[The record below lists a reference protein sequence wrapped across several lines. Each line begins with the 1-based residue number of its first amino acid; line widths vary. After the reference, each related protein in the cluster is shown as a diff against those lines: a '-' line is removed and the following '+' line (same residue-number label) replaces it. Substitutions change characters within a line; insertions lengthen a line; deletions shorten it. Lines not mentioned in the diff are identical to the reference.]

1 MIVSKQYKIFFD
13 FLRFSICSE
22 SEPPLSLKEADWK
35 EIYSIAQK
43 QCLLGVLFDGIERL
57 PADSGISK
65 ELLYKWMGQCKML
78 EKVNAQLND
87 AAVKVSDWF
96 QKKGFRTCLL
106 KGQGNALLYPNG
118 AHRTPG
124 DIDIWVAGGDK
135 KVISFVRTILPNG
148 KACYHHID
156 FPSYNGVEVEV
167 HYRPSFLFCFRHDS
181 RLQKYYNGVKEEQ
194 FSHKVKLEGYGE
206 LAVPTAE
213 FNIIFQLTHIFTHLM
228 NEGIGLRQLLDY
240 YYVLV
245 KSDEGRVKNLA
256 TLQKELKHIGLWKF
270 AGAVMY
276 IMKEVFGMPESKLI
290 VAPNEKYGKFV
301 LNEIIEAGNFGTYD
315 KRNNFGRSRLGHNIQ
330 RIYRDIRLIR
340 YFPAEALSE
349 PIFRV
354 WHYFWRK
361 RSLTPKPLSKREIK
375 PHPQPLSKRRALKK
389 SPFFITKTENAYDL

>member
-1 MIVSKQYKIFFD
+1 MEKHYAIFFE
-13 FLRFSICSE
+13 FLRFCIGSE
-22 SEPPLSLKEADWK
+22 SEIPSCLKEVDWN
-35 EIYSIAQK
+35 ELYAIAQK
-43 QCLLGVLFDGIERL
+43 QCLLGILFDGIERL
-57 PADSGISK
+57 PAGSGISK
-65 ELLYKWMGQCKML
+65 ELLYKWMGQCRML
-78 EKVNAQLND
+78 EKANAQLND
-87 AAVKVSDWF
+87 AAVKVSNWF

-124 DIDIWVAGGDK
+124 DIDIWVEGGDK

-167 HYRPSFLFCFRHDS
+167 HYRPSFLICFWHNR
-181 RLQKYYNGVKEEQ
+181 RLQEYYERVKNEQ
-194 FSHKVKLEGYGE
+194 FSHKVMLEGYGE

-213 FNIIFQLTHIFTHLM
+213 FNIIFQLTHIFAHLM

-240 YYVLV
+240 YFVLV
-245 KSDEGRVKNLA
+245 KSEEVRVKNLA
-256 TLQKELKHIGLWKF
+256 ALQKELKHLGLWKF

-315 KRNNFGRSRLGHNIQ
+315 KRNRFGHSKLGHNIQ
-330 RIYRDIRLIR
+330 RIYRDIRLMS

-354 WHYFWRK
+354 WHFFWRL
-361 RSLTPKPLSKREIK
+361 R
-375 PHPQPLSKRRALKK
+375 
-389 SPFFITKTENAYDL
+389 

>member
-1 MIVSKQYKIFFD
+1 MEKHYAIFFE
-13 FLRFSICSE
+13 FLRFCIGSE
-22 SEPPLSLKEADWK
+22 SEIPSCLKEADWN
-35 EIYSIAQK
+35 ELYAIAQK
-43 QCLLGVLFDGIERL
+43 QCLLGILFDGIERL

-65 ELLYKWMGQCKML
+65 ELLYKWMGQCRML
-78 EKVNAQLND
+78 EKANAQLND

-124 DIDIWVAGGDK
+124 DIDIWVEGGDK

-167 HYRPSFLFCFRHDS
+167 HYRPSFLICFRHNR
-181 RLQKYYNGVKEEQ
+181 RLQKYYESVKDEQ
-194 FSHKVKLEGYGE
+194 FSHRVKLEEQGDV
-206 LAVPTAE
+206 AIPTAE
-213 FNIIFQLTHIFTHLM
+213 FNLIFQLTHIYAHLM
-228 NEGIGLRQLLDY
+228 NKGIGLRQLLDY

-256 TLQKELKHIGLWKF
+256 ALQKELKHLGLWKF

-315 KRNNFGRSRLGHNIQ
+315 KRNRFGYSKLGHNIQ
-330 RIYRDIRLIR
+330 RIYRDIRLMS

-354 WHYFWRK
+354 WHFFWRMKNK
-361 RSLTPKPLSKREIK
+361 RS
-375 PHPQPLSKRRALKK
+375 
-389 SPFFITKTENAYDL
+389 

>member
-1 MIVSKQYKIFFD
+1 MLKQYHIFFD
-13 FLRFSICSE
+13 FLRFCICSD
-22 SEPPLSLKEADWK
+22 SEPPLSLKEADWN
-35 EIYSIAQK
+35 EIYAIAQK

-65 ELLYKWMGQCKML
+65 ELLYKWMGQCRML
-78 EKVNAQLND
+78 EKANAQLND
-87 AAVKVSDWF
+87 AAVKVSNWF

-124 DIDIWVAGGDK
+124 DIDIWVEGGDK

-156 FPSYNGVEVEV
+156 FPPYNGVEVEV
-167 HYRPSFLFCFRHDS
+167 HYRPSFLICFWHNR
-181 RLQKYYNGVKEEQ
+181 RLQRFYERVKEEQ
-194 FSHKVKLEGYGE
+194 FLHRVELKGYGE

-213 FNIIFQLTHIFTHLM
+213 FNIIFQLTHIFAHLM

-240 YYVLV
+240 YFVLV

-256 TLQKELKHIGLWKF
+256 ALQRELKFLGLWKF

-276 IMKEVFGMPESKLI
+276 IMKEVFGMHESKLI
-290 VAPNEKYGKFV
+290 VPSNEKYGIFV
-301 LNEIIEAGNFGTYD
+301 LNEVLEAGNFGKYD
-315 KRNNFGRSRLGHNIQ
+315 KRNRFGHSKLGHNIQ
-330 RIYRDIRLIR
+330 RIFRDIRLMS

-354 WHYFWRK
+354 WHFFWRMK
-361 RSLTPKPLSKREIK
+361 N
-375 PHPQPLSKRRALKK
+375 KK
-389 SPFFITKTENAYDL
+389 

>member
-1 MIVSKQYKIFFD
+1 MEKHYAIFFE
-13 FLRFSICSE
+13 FLRFCIGSE
-22 SEPPLSLKEADWK
+22 SEIPSCLKEVDWN
-35 EIYSIAQK
+35 ELYAIAQK
-43 QCLLGVLFDGIERL
+43 QCLLGILFDGIERL
-57 PADSGISK
+57 PAGSGISK
-65 ELLYKWMGQCKML
+65 ELLYKWMGQCRML
-78 EKVNAQLND
+78 EKANAQLND
-87 AAVKVSDWF
+87 AAVKVSNWF

-124 DIDIWVAGGDK
+124 DIDIWVEGGDK

-167 HYRPSFLFCFRHDS
+167 HYRPSFLICFWHNR
-181 RLQKYYNGVKEEQ
+181 RLQKYYERVKNEQ
-194 FSHKVKLEGYGE
+194 FSHKVMLEGYGE

-213 FNIIFQLTHIFTHLM
+213 FNIIFQLTHIFAHLM

-240 YYVLV
+240 YFVLV
-245 KSDEGRVKNLA
+245 KSEEVRVKNLA
-256 TLQKELKHIGLWKF
+256 ALQKELKHLGLWKF

-315 KRNNFGRSRLGHNIQ
+315 KRNRFGHSKLGHNIQ
-330 RIYRDIRLIR
+330 RIYRDLRLMS

-354 WHYFWRK
+354 WHFFWRL
-361 RSLTPKPLSKREIK
+361 R
-375 PHPQPLSKRRALKK
+375 
-389 SPFFITKTENAYDL
+389 

>member
-1 MIVSKQYKIFFD
+1 MIVAIQYQIFFD
-13 FLRFSICSE
+13 FLRFSIS
-22 SEPPLSLKEADWK
+22 SDSVPPSSLKEADWN
-35 EIYSIAQK
+35 ELYAIANK

-65 ELLYKWMGQCKML
+65 ELLYKWMGQCRML

-87 AAVKVSDWF
+87 AAVNVAEWF
-96 QKKGFRTCLL
+96 RKKGFRTCLL

-118 AHRTPG
+118 SHRTPG
-124 DIDIWVAGGDK
+124 DIDIWVEGGDK

-167 HYRPSFLFCFRHDS
+167 HYRPSFLICFWHNR
-181 RLQKYYNGVKEEQ
+181 RLQKYYERVKDEQ
-194 FSHKVKLEGYGE
+194 FSHKVMLEGYGE

-213 FNIIFQLTHIFTHLM
+213 FNIIFQLTHIFAHLM

-240 YYVLV
+240 YFVLV

-256 TLQKELKHIGLWKF
+256 ALQKELKHLGLWKF

-315 KRNNFGRSRLGHNIQ
+315 KRNRFGHSELGHNIQ
-330 RIYRDIRLIR
+330 RIYRDIRLMS

-354 WHYFWRK
+354 WHFFWRMK
-361 RSLTPKPLSKREIK
+361 YKMLNSKEK
-375 PHPQPLSKRRALKK
+375 NEK
-389 SPFFITKTENAYDL
+389 S

>member
-1 MIVSKQYKIFFD
+1 MIVPIQYKIFFD
-13 FLRFSICSE
+13 FLRFCIGSE
-22 SEPPLSLKEADWK
+22 SEPPLSLKGADWN
-35 EIYSIAQK
+35 ELYAIAQK
-43 QCLLGVLFDGIERL
+43 QCLLGILFDGIERL

-65 ELLYKWMGQCKML
+65 ELLYKWMGQCRML
-78 EKVNAQLND
+78 EKANAQLND

-124 DIDIWVAGGDK
+124 DIDIWVEGGDK

-148 KACYHHID
+148 KACYHHIA

-181 RLQKYYNGVKEEQ
+181 RLQKYYNRVKEEQ

-240 YYVLV
+240 YYVV
-245 KSDEGRVKNLA
+245 SMFNVDCVMFNS
-256 TLQKELKHIGLWKF
+256 LQRELKHLGLWKF

-276 IMKEVFGMPESKLI
+276 IMKEVFGMQESKLI
-290 VAPNEKYGKFV
+290 VSPNEKYGKFV
-301 LNEIIEAGNFGTYD
+301 LNEVLEAGNFGTYD
-315 KRNNFGRSRLGHNIQ
+315 KRNRFGHSKLGHNIQ
-330 RIYRDIRLIR
+330 RIYRDIRLMS

-354 WHYFWRK
+354 WHYFWRMKTFKGKKVK
-361 RSLTPKPLSKREIK
+361 R
-375 PHPQPLSKRRALKK
+375 
-389 SPFFITKTENAYDL
+389 

>member
-1 MIVSKQYKIFFD
+1 MEKHCAIFFE
-13 FLRFSICSE
+13 FLRFCIGSE
-22 SEPPLSLKEADWK
+22 SEIPSCLKEADWN
-35 EIYSIAQK
+35 ELYAIAQK
-43 QCLLGVLFDGIERL
+43 QCLLGILFDGIERL

-65 ELLYKWMGQCKML
+65 ELLYKWMGQCRML

-124 DIDIWVAGGDK
+124 DIDIWVEGGDK

-167 HYRPSFLFCFRHDS
+167 HYRPSFLICFRHNR
-181 RLQKYYNGVKEEQ
+181 RLQKYYERVKDEQ
-194 FSHKVKLEGYGE
+194 FSHKVMLEGYGE

-256 TLQKELKHIGLWKF
+256 TLQKELKHLGLWKF

-301 LNEIIEAGNFGTYD
+301 LNEIIEAGNFGIYD
-315 KRNNFGRSRLGHNIQ
+315 KRNRFGHSKLGHNIQ
-330 RIYRDIRLIR
+330 RIYRDIRLMNC
-340 YFPAEALSE
+340 FPAEALSE
-349 PIFRV
+349 PVFRT
-354 WHYFWRK
+354 WHFFWRLRHK
-361 RSLTPKPLSKREIK
+361 
-375 PHPQPLSKRRALKK
+375 
-389 SPFFITKTENAYDL
+389 

>member
-1 MIVSKQYKIFFD
+1 MEKHYAIFFE
-13 FLRFSICSE
+13 FLRFCIGSE
-22 SEPPLSLKEADWK
+22 SEIPSCLKEADWN
-35 EIYSIAQK
+35 ELYAIAQK
-43 QCLLGVLFDGIERL
+43 QCLLGILFDGIERL

-65 ELLYKWMGQCKML
+65 ELLYKWMGQCRML

-124 DIDIWVAGGDK
+124 DIDIWVEGGDK

-167 HYRPSFLFCFRHDS
+167 HFRPSFLICFRHNR
-181 RLQKYYNGVKEEQ
+181 RLQKYYERVKDEQ
-194 FSHKVKLEGYGE
+194 FSHKVMLEGYGE

-213 FNIIFQLTHIFTHLM
+213 FNIIFQLTHIFAHLM

-256 TLQKELKHIGLWKF
+256 TLQKELKHLGLWKF

-315 KRNNFGRSRLGHNIQ
+315 KRNRFGHSKLGHNIQ
-330 RIYRDIRLIR
+330 RIYRDIRLMSC
-340 YFPAEALSE
+340 FPAEALSE

-354 WHYFWRK
+354 WHFFWRLRHK
-361 RSLTPKPLSKREIK
+361 
-375 PHPQPLSKRRALKK
+375 
-389 SPFFITKTENAYDL
+389 

>member
-1 MIVSKQYKIFFD
+1 MIVAIQYKIFFD
-13 FLRFSICSE
+13 FLRFCIGSE
-22 SEPPLSLKEADWK
+22 SEPPLSLKEADWN
-35 EIYSIAQK
+35 ELYAIAQK
-43 QCLLGVLFDGIERL
+43 QCLLGILFDGIERL

-65 ELLYKWMGQCKML
+65 ELLYKWMGQCRML
-78 EKVNAQLND
+78 EKANAQLND

-124 DIDIWVAGGDK
+124 DIDIWVEGGDK

-156 FPSYNGVEVEV
+156 FPSFNGVEVEV

-181 RLQKYYNGVKEEQ
+181 RLQNYYNRVEEEQ

-240 YYVLV
+240 YYVVSMFNVDSVMLN
-245 KSDEGRVKNLA
+245 S
-256 TLQKELKHIGLWKF
+256 LQRELKHLGLWKF

-315 KRNNFGRSRLGHNIQ
+315 KRIRFGHSKLGHNIQ
-330 RIYRDIRLIR
+330 RIYRDIRLMS

-361 RSLTPKPLSKREIK
+361 CLTP
-375 PHPQPLSKRRALKK
+375 
-389 SPFFITKTENAYDL
+389 SPSTKER

>member
-13 FLRFSICSE
+13 FLRFCIGSD
-22 SEPPLSLKEADWK
+22 SEPYLTLKEADWNK
-35 EIYSIAQK
+35 IFAIAQK

-65 ELLYKWMGQCKML
+65 DLLYKWMGQCRML
-78 EKVNAQLND
+78 EKANAQLND
-87 AAVKVSDWF
+87 AAVKVSNWF
-96 QKKGFRTCLL
+96 KKKGFRTCLL

-118 AHRTPG
+118 THRTPG
-124 DIDIWVAGGDK
+124 DIDIWVEGGDK

-156 FPSYNGVEVEV
+156 FPPYNGVEVEV

-181 RLQKYYNGVKEEQ
+181 RLQKYYERVKDEQ
-194 FSHKVKLEGYGE
+194 FSHRVELKGYGV

-245 KSDEGRVKNLA
+245 KSDEVRVKNC
-256 TLQKELKHIGLWKF
+256 TISEGKTNVTSLQKELKHLGLWKF

-276 IMKEVFGMPESKLI
+276 IMKEVFGMAESKLI
-290 VAPNEKYGKFV
+290 VPPNEKYGKFV

-315 KRNNFGRSRLGHNIQ
+315 KRNRFGHSKLGHNIQ
-330 RIYRDIRLIR
+330 RIYRDIRLMS

-361 RSLTPKPLSKREIK
+361 GY
-375 PHPQPLSKRRALKK
+375 
-389 SPFFITKTENAYDL
+389 ITKK

>member
-1 MIVSKQYKIFFD
+1 MEKHYAIFFGI
-13 FLRFSICSE
+13 LRFCIGSKTEIPSC
-22 SEPPLSLKEADWK
+22 LKEADWY
-35 EIYSIAQK
+35 ELYAIAQK
-43 QCLLGVLFDGIERL
+43 QCLLGILFDGIERL

-65 ELLYKWMGQCKML
+65 ELLYKWMGQCRIL
-78 EKVNAQLND
+78 EKANAQLND

-118 AHRTPG
+118 AHRMPG
-124 DIDIWVAGGDK
+124 DIDLWVEGGDK

-167 HYRPSFLFCFRHDS
+167 HYRPSFLICFWHNR
-181 RLQKYYNGVKEEQ
+181 RLQKYYERVKDEQ
-194 FSHKVKLEGYGE
+194 FSHRVMLGE
-206 LAVPTAE
+206 QGKIAIPTVE
-213 FNIIFQLTHIFTHLM
+213 FNLIFQLTHIYAHLM

-245 KSDEGRVKNLA
+245 KSEERRVNNLA
-256 TLQKELKHIGLWKF
+256 ALQKELKHLGLWKF

-276 IMKEVFGMPESKLI
+276 IMKEVFGISESKLI
-290 VAPNEKYGKFV
+290 VPPNEKYGKFV

-315 KRNNFGRSRLGHNIQ
+315 KRNRFGHSKLGHNIQ
-330 RIYRDIRLIR
+330 RIYRDIRLMR

-361 RSLTPKPLSKREIK
+361 WQGSV
-375 PHPQPLSKRRALKK
+375 
-389 SPFFITKTENAYDL
+389 

>member
-1 MIVSKQYKIFFD
+1 MLKQYHIFFD
-13 FLRFSICSE
+13 FLRFCIGSDSE
-22 SEPPLSLKEADWK
+22 SPLSLKETDWN
-35 EIYSIAQK
+35 EIYAIAQK

-65 ELLYKWMGQCKML
+65 ELLYKWMGQCRML
-78 EKVNAQLND
+78 EKANAQLND
-87 AAVKVSDWF
+87 AAVKVSNWF

-124 DIDIWVAGGDK
+124 DIDIWVEGGDK
-135 KVISFVRTILPNG
+135 KVISFVRTILLNG

-156 FPSYNGVEVEV
+156 FPPYNGVEVEV

-181 RLQKYYNGVKEEQ
+181 RLQKYYKSVEEEQ
-194 FSHKVKLEGYGE
+194 FSHKVMLKGYGE

-245 KSDEGRVKNLA
+245 KSDEVRVKNCTISGGKA
-256 TLQKELKHIGLWKF
+256 NVTSLQKELKHLGLWKF

-276 IMKEVFGMPESKLI
+276 IMKEVFGMAESKLI
-290 VAPNEKYGKFV
+290 VPPNEKYGKFV
-301 LNEIIEAGNFGTYD
+301 LNEVLEAGNFGTYD
-315 KRNNFGRSRLGHNIQ
+315 KRNCFGRSRLGHNIQ
-330 RIYRDIRLIR
+330 RIYRDLRLMR

-361 RSLTPKPLSKREIK
+361 RSLTPKPLSKIEGSN
-375 PHPQPLSKRRALKK
+375 L
-389 SPFFITKTENAYDL
+389 T

>member
-1 MIVSKQYKIFFD
+1 MLKQYHMFFD
-13 FLRFSICSE
+13 FLRFCICSD
-22 SEPPLSLKEADWK
+22 SEPPLSLKEADWN
-35 EIYSIAQK
+35 EIYAIAQK

-65 ELLYKWMGQCKML
+65 ELLYKWMGQCRML
-78 EKVNAQLND
+78 EKANAQLND
-87 AAVKVSDWF
+87 AAVKVSNWF

-124 DIDIWVAGGDK
+124 DIDIWVEGGDK

-156 FPSYNGVEVEV
+156 FPPYNGVEVEV
-167 HYRPSFLFCFRHDS
+167 HYRPSFLICFWHNR
-181 RLQKYYNGVKEEQ
+181 RLQRFYERVKEEQ
-194 FSHKVKLEGYGE
+194 FLHRVELKGYGE

-213 FNIIFQLTHIFTHLM
+213 FNIIFQLTHIFAHLM

-240 YYVLV
+240 YFVLV

-256 TLQKELKHIGLWKF
+256 ALQRELKYLGLWKF

-276 IMKEVFGMPESKLI
+276 IMKEVFGMHESKLI
-290 VAPNEKYGKFV
+290 VPSNEKYGIFV
-301 LNEIIEAGNFGTYD
+301 LNEVLEAGNFGKYD
-315 KRNNFGRSRLGHNIQ
+315 KRNRFGHSKLGHNIQ
-330 RIYRDIRLIR
+330 RIFRDIRLMS

-354 WHYFWRK
+354 WHFFWRMK
-361 RSLTPKPLSKREIK
+361 N
-375 PHPQPLSKRRALKK
+375 KK
-389 SPFFITKTENAYDL
+389 

>member
-1 MIVSKQYKIFFD
+1 MLKQYHIFFD
-13 FLRFSICSE
+13 FLRFCIGSDSE
-22 SEPPLSLKEADWK
+22 SPLSLKETDCN
-35 EIYSIAQK
+35 EIYAIAQK

-65 ELLYKWMGQCKML
+65 ELLYKWMGQCRML
-78 EKVNAQLND
+78 EKANAQLND
-87 AAVKVSDWF
+87 AAVKVSNWF

-124 DIDIWVAGGDK
+124 DIDIWVEGGDK
-135 KVISFVRTILPNG
+135 KVISFVRTILLNG

-156 FPSYNGVEVEV
+156 FPPYNGVEVEV

-181 RLQKYYNGVKEEQ
+181 RLQKYYKSVEEEQ
-194 FSHKVKLEGYGE
+194 FSHKVMLKGYGE

-245 KSDEGRVKNLA
+245 KSDEVRVKNCTISGGKA
-256 TLQKELKHIGLWKF
+256 NVTSLQKELKHLGLWKF

-276 IMKEVFGMPESKLI
+276 IMKEVFGMAESKLI
-290 VAPNEKYGKFV
+290 VPPNEKYGKFV
-301 LNEIIEAGNFGTYD
+301 LNEVLEAGNFGTYD
-315 KRNNFGRSRLGHNIQ
+315 KRNCFGRSRLGHNIQ
-330 RIYRDIRLIR
+330 RIYRDLRLMR

-361 RSLTPKPLSKREIK
+361 RSLTPKPLSKIEGSN
-375 PHPQPLSKRRALKK
+375 L
-389 SPFFITKTENAYDL
+389 T